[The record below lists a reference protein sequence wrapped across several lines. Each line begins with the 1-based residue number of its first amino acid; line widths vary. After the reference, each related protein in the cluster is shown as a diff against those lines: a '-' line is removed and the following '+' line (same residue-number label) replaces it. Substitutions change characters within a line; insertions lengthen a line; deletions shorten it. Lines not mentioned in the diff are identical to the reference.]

1 MNPGPTQHVEEMV
14 AGIAACREGRWREG
28 HDILTRVALHED
40 SDNPFPGY
48 FYSYLGV
55 AMSRAEGRKREGVEL
70 ARYGVELEPRD
81 PENRLNLARA
91 YLLVRNRRRAVKQ
104 LNIGLRVSPKHSGL
118 RALREKIGYRR
129 RPFIPFLSRD
139 FFLNQWMGRLTWRK
153 ERQRKEQEAI
163 EAEERELERLAAE

>member
-1 MNPGPTQHVEEMV
+1 MTPGPTQHVEEMV
-14 AGIAACREGRWREG
+14 AGISACRKGQWRTG
-28 HDILTRVALHED
+28 HEILTQVARHED

-55 AMSRAEGRKREGVEL
+55 AMSRAEGRKREGAEL

-91 YLLVRNRRRAVKQ
+91 YLLLHNRRRAVKQ
-104 LNIGLRVSPKHSGL
+104 LNIGLRISPGN
-118 RALREKIGYRR
+118 RALSELRERIGYRR

-139 FFLNQWMGRLTWRK
+139 FFLNQWIGRITWRQ
-153 ERQRKEQEAI
+153 ERQRKEREEI
-163 EAEERELERLAAE
+163 EAEERELERLAGE